1 MNWLKLAHLSVGLV
15 FLALFLATGV
25 YMLVSF
31 PELYKDREEIRM
43 MYRATHIYLLMSSL
57 INLAIANY
65 SVGKQGFYCNWLR
78 RVASV
83 SIIIAP
89 AVFFIAFIVEPK
101 SYLVDRPFSFWGVL
115 LLLVGVLLHTVINW
129 RAFTKRL

>member
-57 INLAIANY
+57 INLAIANH
-65 SVGKQGFYCNWLR
+65 SFGSQSFYCNWLR

-89 AVFFIAFIVEPK
+89 PVFFIAFIVEPQ
-101 SYLVDRPFSFWGVL
+101 SYLVDRPFSVWGVL
-115 LLLVGVLLHTVINW
+115 LLLFCVLLHTVINW